1 MEKIVI
7 IGLGNPI
14 LSDDSVGIQIARN
27 LLAKNLPGNVDVKE
41 SGVSGVYLLDLL
53 TGYDK
58 AIIIDSIK
66 TNNGKIGSF
75 YRLSLDDLFSKPSYT
90 TIHKIDLNT
99 ALELGREIGLKVP
112 DEIVIFA
119 IEIGD
124 NTTFSEKCS
133 PEVIRAIPEVEKSVL
148 CLLKEENLN

>member
-1 MEKIVI
+1 MEKTVI

-14 LSDDSVGIQIARN
+14 LSDDSVGIQIARK
-27 LLAKNLPGNVDVKE
+27 LHAKNLPGNVDVKE

-58 AIIIDSIK
+58 AIIVDSIK

-75 YRLSLDDLFSKPSYT
+75 YRLSLDDLFSRPTYV

-112 DEIVIFA
+112 DEIIIFA

-124 NTTFSEKCS
+124 NTTYSEKCS
-133 PEVIRAIPEVEKSVL
+133 PEVERAIPEVKKSILSLLEK
-148 CLLKEENLN
+148 

>member
-1 MEKIVI
+1 MEKTVI

-27 LLAKNLPGNVDVKE
+27 LLAKNLPGNIDIKE

-58 AIIIDSIK
+58 AIIVDSIK

-75 YRLSLDDLFSKPSYT
+75 YRLSLDDLFSKPTYV

-112 DEIVIFA
+112 DEIIIFA

-124 NTTFSEKCS
+124 NTTYCEKCS
-133 PEVIRAIPEVEKSVL
+133 PEVERAIPEVEKSIL
-148 CLLKEENLN
+148 SLLEK

>member
-1 MEKIVI
+1 MEKTVI

-27 LLAKNLPGNVDVKE
+27 LLAKNLPGNIDIKE
-41 SGVSGVYLLDLL
+41 SSVSGIYLLDLL

-58 AIIIDSIK
+58 AIIVDSIK

-75 YRLSLDDLFSKPSYT
+75 YRLSLDDLFSKPTYV

-99 ALELGREIGLKVP
+99 ALKIGKEIGLKVP
-112 DEIVIFA
+112 DEIIIFA

-124 NTTFSEKCS
+124 NTTYCEKCS
-133 PEVIRAIPEVEKSVL
+133 PGVKRTIPKVEKSIL
-148 CLLKEENLN
+148 SLLEK